1 MSLPA
6 KTIEIIY
13 LFLFIFAHGVL
24 IMNTFRTTQYV
35 LDDVFVRFWNSLSFA
50 RTSNRNLEGDFKNL
64 RFATGQTLDY
74 RLEERYLGGEG
85 ASATAE
91 ARVQVIRPLTISK
104 QYRIMLEY
112 TGFNLTFDRARD
124 EPYLAMANE
133 PRAKRLG
140 NMVERFIADEFQTKT
155 YQAVG
160 TPGVP
165 VDFNTI
171 LSADA
176 YMTELAIPEDGKRY
190 AGVAPRVAA
199 NLSND
204 LFNTFNNTVN
214 TGALIDGFIGHL
226 SGFDFFKTNFL
237 KRQIAGAGQAGGSPP
252 AGFKLGG
259 TVTNGPI
266 TGGNT
271 ISVTGLVASTL
282 AFAKGDIIEVD
293 DAAGVFMVNPLTYE
307 SLEQRAQF
315 VVTEDVISSGGGTAD
330 IPVNPTIVISGA
342 RQNISAAIPNGAQM
356 LLRDSHNVS
365 LAYHNQAI
373 VFAAPP
379 IKELRGGVEAVTRY
393 SDLYKLAMTYTLG
406 ADIRN
411 YEQLDRIDVICGV
424 AINPEF
430 AVRICS

>member
-1 MSLPA
+1 MSN
-6 KTIEIIY
+6 
-13 LFLFIFAHGVL
+13 LF
-24 IMNTFRTTQYV
+24 RETQYV

-64 RFATGQTLDY
+64 KFATGQTLDY

-85 ASATAE
+85 ASATSE
-91 ARVQVIRPLTISK
+91 ARVQILRPLTISK
-104 QYRIMLEY
+104 QFRIMLEY

-124 EPYLAMANE
+124 EPYLEMANA

-140 NMVERFIADEFQTKT
+140 NMVERFIVSEFQTKT

-190 AGVAPRVAA
+190 AGVGPRIAA

-214 TGALIDGFIGHL
+214 TGALIDGFVGHL

-237 KRQIAGAGQAGGSPP
+237 TRQIAGAGQAGGSPP
-252 AGFKLGG
+252 AGFKLAG

-266 TGGNT
+266 VGGNT
-271 ISVTGLVASTL
+271 IAVTGLVASVV
-282 AFAKGDIIEVD
+282 AFNIGDIIEVD

-307 SLEQRAQF
+307 PLEQRAQF
-315 VVTEDVISSGGGTAD
+315 VVTETVIASGGGTAN
-330 IPVNPTIVISGA
+330 IPVNPTIVIDGA
-342 RQNISAAIPNGAQM
+342 SQNISAAIPNGAQM

-365 LAYHNQAI
+365 LAYHTQAV

-393 SDLYKLAMTYTLG
+393 SDLYKLAMTYSLG

>member
-1 MSLPA
+1 MA
-6 KTIEIIY
+6 N
-13 LFLFIFAHGVL
+13 LFKE
-24 IMNTFRTTQYV
+24 TQYV

-91 ARVQVIRPLTISK
+91 ARVQVIRPLSITK
-104 QYRIMLEY
+104 QFRIMLEY

-124 EPYLAMANE
+124 EPYLEMANA

-140 NMVERFIADEFQTKT
+140 NMVERFIASEFQTKT

-171 LSADA
+171 LTADA

-190 AGVAPRVAA
+190 SAVAPRVAA

-214 TGALIDGFIGHL
+214 TGALIDGFVGHL

-237 KRQIAGAGQAGGSPP
+237 TRQIAGAGQAGGSPP
-252 AGFKLGG
+252 AGFKLAG

-266 TGGNT
+266 VGGNT
-271 ISVTGLVASTL
+271 ISVTGLVPSVV
-282 AFAKGDIIEVD
+282 AFNVGDIIEVD

-307 SLEQRAQF
+307 ALEQRAQF
-315 VVTEDVISSGGGTAD
+315 VVTATVIASGGGTAD
-330 IPVNPTIVISGA
+330 IPVNPTIVIDGA

-365 LAYHNQAI
+365 LAYHTQAV

-393 SDLYKLAMTYTLG
+393 SDLYKLAMTYSLG

>member
-1 MSLPA
+1 MA
-6 KTIEIIY
+6 NQFQE
-13 LFLFIFAHGVL
+13 
-24 IMNTFRTTQYV
+24 TQYV

-50 RTSNRNLEGDFKNL
+50 RTANRNLEGDFKNL

-74 RLEERYLGGEG
+74 RLEERYLAGEG

-91 ARVQVIRPLTISK
+91 ARVQIIRPLSITK
-104 QYRIMLEY
+104 QFRTMIEY

-124 EPYLAMANE
+124 EPYLEMANA
-133 PRAKRLG
+133 PRAKRLA
-140 NMVERFIADEFQTKT
+140 NLVENFIAQQFQTQT
-155 YQAVG
+155 YYSVG

-165 VDFNTI
+165 VDFNTV

-176 YMTELAIPEDGKRY
+176 LMTELAIPEDGKRY
-190 AGVAPRVAA
+190 SGIGPRIAA

-204 LFNTFNNTVN
+204 LYTTFNNTVN
-214 TGALIDGFIGHL
+214 TGALIDGFVGHL

-237 KRQIAGAGQAGGSPP
+237 TRQIAGAGQAGGTPP
-252 AGFKLGG
+252 AGMLLAG

-266 TGGNT
+266 VSGNT
-271 ISVTGLVASTL
+271 ISVTGLGQSPGTVV
-282 AFAKGDIIEVD
+282 FNVGDIIQV
-293 DAAGVFMVNPLTYE
+293 APASGVYYVNPLTYDA
-307 SLEQRAQF
+307 LYDAPAQF
-315 VVTEDVISSGGGTAD
+315 VVTAQVVTSDGSTAN
-330 IPVNPTIVISGA
+330 IPVNPEIIISGA

-356 LLRDSHNVS
+356 LLYASHNVS
-365 LAYHNQAI
+365 LAYHTQAV

-393 SDLYKLAMTYTLG
+393 SDLYKLAMTYSLG

-430 AVRICS
+430 AVRIMS

>member
-1 MSLPA
+1 MPN
-6 KTIEIIY
+6 
-13 LFLFIFAHGVL
+13 V
-24 IMNTFRTTQYV
+24 FRETQYV

-50 RTSNRNLEGDFKNL
+50 RTANRNLEGDFKNL

-74 RLEERYLGGEG
+74 RLEERYLAGEG
-85 ASATAE
+85 ATATSE
-91 ARVQVIRPLTISK
+91 ARVQIIRPLSITK
-104 QYRIMLEY
+104 QFRTMIEY
-112 TGFNLTFDRARD
+112 SGFNLTFDRARD
-124 EPYLAMANE
+124 EPYLEMANA
-133 PRAKRLG
+133 PRAKRLA
-140 NMVERFIADEFQTKT
+140 NLVEKFIASEFQTKT

-176 YMTELAIPEDGKRY
+176 YMTELAIPEDGKRFS
-190 AGVAPRVAA
+190 GIGPRIAA

-204 LFNTFNNTVN
+204 LYNTFNNTVN
-214 TGALIDGFIGHL
+214 TGALIDGFVGHL

-237 KRQIAGAGQAGGSPP
+237 SRQIAGAGQAGGTPP

-266 TGGNT
+266 VGGNT
-271 ISVTGLVASTL
+271 ISVTGLIPSVVA
-282 AFAKGDIIEVD
+282 FNIGDIIEID
-293 DAAGVFMVNPLTYE
+293 DSAGVFMVNPLTYDA
-307 SLEQRAQF
+307 LEQRAQF
-315 VVTEDVISSGGGTAD
+315 VVTATVIASGGGTAD
-330 IPVNPTIVISGA
+330 IPVNPTIVIDGA
-342 RQNISAAIPNGAQM
+342 RQNISAAIPNGAQI

-365 LAYHNQAI
+365 LAYHTQAV

-393 SDLYKLAMTYTLG
+393 SDLYKLAMTYSLG

>member
-1 MSLPA
+1 MA
-6 KTIEIIY
+6 N
-13 LFLFIFAHGVL
+13 LFHE
-24 IMNTFRTTQYV
+24 TQYV
-35 LDDVFVRFWNSLSFA
+35 LDDVFLRFWNSLSFA
-50 RTSNRNLEGDFKNL
+50 RTANRNLEGDFKNL

-74 RLEERYLGGEG
+74 RLEERYLAGEG

-91 ARVQVIRPLTISK
+91 ARVQIIRPLSITK
-104 QYRIMLEY
+104 QFRTMIEY

-124 EPYLAMANE
+124 EPYLEMANA
-133 PRAKRLG
+133 PRAKRLA
-140 NMVERFIADEFQTKT
+140 NLVENFIAQQFQNQV
-155 YQAVG
+155 YQTVG

-176 YMTELAIPEDGKRY
+176 LMTELAIPEDGKRY
-190 AGVAPRVAA
+190 AGVPPRIAA

-204 LFNTFNNTVN
+204 LYTTFNNTVN
-214 TGALIDGFIGHL
+214 TGALIDGFVGHL

-237 KRQIAGAGQAGGSPP
+237 KRQIAGLGQSGGTPP
-252 AGFKLGG
+252 AGMVLGG

-271 ISVTGLVASTL
+271 ISVTGLGQSPGAVVFNVGDVLQVAP
-282 AFAKGDIIEVD
+282 
-293 DAAGVFMVNPLTYE
+293 AAGVYMVNPLTYDPLYD
-307 SLEQRAQF
+307 SPAQF
-315 VVTEDVISSGGGTAD
+315 VVTAQVVTSDGNVAD
-330 IPVNPTIVISGA
+330 IPVNPTIVIDGA

-356 LLRDSHNVS
+356 LLYASHNVS
-365 LAYHNQAI
+365 LAYHTQAV

-393 SDLYKLAMTYTLG
+393 SDLYKLAMTYSLG

-430 AVRICS
+430 AVMIMS

>member
-1 MSLPA
+1 MA
-6 KTIEIIY
+6 N
-13 LFLFIFAHGVL
+13 V
-24 IMNTFRTTQYV
+24 FRESQYV

-64 RFATGQTLDY
+64 RFATGQTIDY

-91 ARVQVIRPLTISK
+91 ARVQVIRPLSITK
-104 QYRIMLEY
+104 QFRIMLEY

-124 EPYLAMANE
+124 EPYLEMANA
-133 PRAKRLG
+133 PRAKRLA
-140 NMVERFIADEFQTKT
+140 NMCERFIASEFQTKT

-176 YMTELAIPEDGKRY
+176 YMTELGIPEDGKRY
-190 AGVAPRVAA
+190 AGVGPRISA

-204 LFNTFNNTVN
+204 LYNTFNNTVN
-214 TGALIDGFIGHL
+214 TGALIDGFVGHL

-237 KRQIAGAGQAGGSPP
+237 ARQIAGLGQAGGSPP
-252 AGFKLGG
+252 AGFKLAG

-266 TGGNT
+266 IDGNT
-271 ISVTGLVASTL
+271 ISVTGLGQAPGALVFRL
-282 AFAKGDIIEVD
+282 GDIIEID
-293 DAAGVFMVNPLTYE
+293 EDSDVFMVNPLTYE
-307 SLEQRAQF
+307 ALEQRAQF
-315 VVTEDVISSGGGTAD
+315 VVTADVISANGSTAN

-342 RQNISAAIPNGAQM
+342 RQNISASIPNGAQI

-365 LAYHNQAI
+365 LAYHSQAL

-379 IKELRGGVEAVTRY
+379 LKELRGGVEAVTRY
-393 SDLYKLAMTYTLG
+393 SDLYKLSMTYSLG

-411 YEQLDRIDVICGV
+411 YEQLDRIDLIAGV

-430 AVRICS
+430 CVRICS

>member
-1 MSLPA
+1 MA
-6 KTIEIIY
+6 N
-13 LFLFIFAHGVL
+13 LF
-24 IMNTFRTTQYV
+24 RETQYV

-85 ASATAE
+85 ASATSE
-91 ARVQVIRPLTISK
+91 ARVQVIRPLSITK
-104 QYRIMLEY
+104 QFRIMLEY

-124 EPYLAMANE
+124 EPYLEMANA

-140 NMVERFIADEFQTKT
+140 NMVERFIASEFQTKT

-171 LSADA
+171 LAADA

-190 AGVAPRVAA
+190 VGAGPRVTA

-204 LFNTFNNTVN
+204 LYQTFNNTVN
-214 TGALIDGFIGHL
+214 TGALIDGFVGHL

-237 KRQIAGAGQAGGSPP
+237 IRQVAGAGQAGGSPP
-252 AGFKLGG
+252 AGFKLAG

-266 TGGNT
+266 VGGNT
-271 ISVTGLVASTL
+271 IAVTGLVASTL
-282 AFAKGDIIEVD
+282 AFRKGDIIEVA

-307 SLEQRAQF
+307 ALEQRAQF
-315 VVTEDVISSGGGTAD
+315 VVTEDVTTGGGGTAN
-330 IPVNPTIVISGA
+330 IPVNPTIVIDGA

-365 LAYHNQAI
+365 LAYHTQAV

-393 SDLYKLAMTYTLG
+393 SDLYKLAMTYSLG

>member
-1 MSLPA
+1 MA
-6 KTIEIIY
+6 N
-13 LFLFIFAHGVL
+13 LF
-24 IMNTFRTTQYV
+24 RETQYV

-74 RLEERYLGGEG
+74 RVEERYLGGEG

-91 ARVQVIRPLTISK
+91 ARVQIIRPLSITK
-104 QYRIMLEY
+104 QFRIMLEY

-124 EPYLAMANE
+124 EPYLEMANA

-140 NMVERFIADEFQTKT
+140 NMVERFIASEFQTQT

-190 AGVAPRVAA
+190 SGVGPRIAA

-204 LFNTFNNTVN
+204 LYNTFNNTVN
-214 TGALIDGFIGHL
+214 TGALIDGFVGHL

-237 KRQIAGAGQAGGSPP
+237 TRQIAGAGQAGGSPP
-252 AGFKLGG
+252 AGFLLAG

-266 TGGNT
+266 VGGNT
-271 ISVTGLVASTL
+271 ISVTGLGQSPGTVVFNL
-282 AFAKGDIIEVD
+282 GDIIEVD
-293 DAAGVFMVNPLTYE
+293 DDSGVFMINPLTYE
-307 SLEQRAQF
+307 ALEQRAQF
-315 VVTEDVISSGGGTAD
+315 VVTAQVVSANGSTAD
-330 IPVNPTIVISGA
+330 IPVNPTIVVDGA
-342 RQNISAAIPNGAQM
+342 RQNISAPIPNGAQM
-356 LLRDSHNVS
+356 LLRASHNVS
-365 LAYHNQAI
+365 LAYHTQAI

-393 SDLYKLAMTYTLG
+393 SDLYKLAMTYSLG

>member
-1 MSLPA
+1 MA
-6 KTIEIIY
+6 N
-13 LFLFIFAHGVL
+13 V
-24 IMNTFRTTQYV
+24 FRETQYV
-35 LDDVFVRFWNSLSFA
+35 LDDVFVRFWNSLAFA
-50 RTSNRNLEGDFKNL
+50 RTANRNLEGDFKNL
-64 RFATGQTLDY
+64 RFATGQTIDY
-74 RLEERYLGGEG
+74 RLEERYLAGEG
-85 ASATAE
+85 ATATAE
-91 ARVQVIRPLTISK
+91 ARVQVIRPLSITK
-104 QYRIMLEY
+104 QFRTMIEY

-124 EPYLAMANE
+124 EPYLEMANA
-133 PRAKRLG
+133 PRAKRLA
-140 NMVERFIADEFQTKT
+140 NLVEKFIAQDNFQKQT

-190 AGVAPRVAA
+190 SAVPPRVAA

-204 LFNTFNNTVN
+204 LYNVFNNSVN

-237 KRQIAGAGQAGGSPP
+237 ARQIAGAGEAGGTPP
-252 AGFKLGG
+252 AGFKLAG

-271 ISVTGLVASTL
+271 ISLTGLVPNTVV
-282 AFAKGDIIEVD
+282 FNEGDIIEVD
-293 DAAGVFMVNPLTYE
+293 DDAGVFMINPLTYE
-307 SLEQRAQF
+307 PLQQRAQF
-315 VVTEDVISSGGGTAD
+315 VVTAQVTTGGGGTAD
-330 IPVNPTIVISGA
+330 VPVNPTIVISGA

-365 LAYHNQAI
+365 LAYHTQAV

-393 SDLYKLAMTYTLG
+393 SDLYKLAMTYSLG

>member
-1 MSLPA
+1 MA
-6 KTIEIIY
+6 N
-13 LFLFIFAHGVL
+13 V
-24 IMNTFRTTQYV
+24 FRETQYV
-35 LDDVFVRFWNSLSFA
+35 LDDVFIRFWNSLAFA
-50 RTSNRNLEGDFKNL
+50 RTANRNLEGDFKNL
-64 RFATGQTLDY
+64 RFATGQTINY
-74 RLEERYLGGEG
+74 RLEERYLAGEG
-85 ASATAE
+85 ATATSE
-91 ARVQVIRPLTISK
+91 ARVQVVRPLSITK
-104 QYRIMLEY
+104 QFRTMIEY

-124 EPYLAMANE
+124 EPYLEMANA
-133 PRAKRLG
+133 PRAKRLA
-140 NMVERFIADEFQTKT
+140 NLVEKFIATDNFQLQT

-190 AGVAPRVAA
+190 CAIPPRTSQA
-199 NLSND
+199 LSND
-204 LFNTFNNTVN
+204 LFNTFNMTVN

-237 KRQIAGAGQAGGSPP
+237 TRQIAGAGQAGGSPP
-252 AGFKLGG
+252 AGFLLAG

-271 ISVTGLVASTL
+271 ISVTGLGQAPGTVV
-282 AFAKGDIIEVD
+282 FNVGDIIEVD
-293 DAAGVFMVNPLTYE
+293 DSAGVFMVNPLTYE
-307 SLEQRAQF
+307 PLEQRAQF
-315 VVTEDVISSGGGTAD
+315 VVTAQVISAGGNTAD
-330 IPVNPTIVISGA
+330 IPVNPTIVIDGA

-356 LLRDSHNVS
+356 LLRASHNVS
-365 LAYHNQAI
+365 LAYHTQAV

-393 SDLYKLAMTYTLG
+393 SDLYKLALTYSLG

>member
-1 MSLPA
+1 MA
-6 KTIEIIY
+6 
-13 LFLFIFAHGVL
+13 
-24 IMNTFRTTQYV
+24 NTFRTTQYV

-85 ASATAE
+85 ASASPE

-104 QYRIMLEY
+104 QFRIMLEY

-124 EPYLAMANE
+124 EPYLEMANA

-190 AGVAPRVAA
+190 AGVSPRVAA

-237 KRQIAGAGQAGGSPP
+237 TRQIAGAGEAGGAPP
-252 AGFKLGG
+252 AGFKLAG

-271 ISVTGLVASTL
+271 ISVTGLVPSVV
-282 AFAKGDIIEVD
+282 AFNVGDIIEVD
-293 DAAGVFMVNPLTYE
+293 DAAGVFMVNPLTFE
-307 SLEQRAQF
+307 PLAQRAQF
-315 VVTEDVISSGGGTAD
+315 VVTETVISTGGGTAD
-330 IPVNPTIVISGA
+330 IPVNPTIVIDGA

-365 LAYHNQAI
+365 LAYHSQAI

-393 SDLYKLAMTYTLG
+393 SDLYKLAMTYSLG

>member
-1 MSLPA
+1 MPNVFQ
-6 KTIEIIY
+6 E
-13 LFLFIFAHGVL
+13 
-24 IMNTFRTTQYV
+24 TQYV

-50 RTSNRNLEGDFKNL
+50 RTANRNLEGDFKNL

-74 RLEERYLGGEG
+74 RLEERYLAGEG
-85 ASATAE
+85 ASATSE
-91 ARVQVIRPLTISK
+91 ARVQIIRPLSITK
-104 QYRIMLEY
+104 QFRTMIEY

-124 EPYLAMANE
+124 EPYLEMANA
-133 PRAKRLG
+133 PRAKRLA
-140 NMVERFIADEFQTKT
+140 NLVENFIASQFQTQT
-155 YQAVG
+155 YQSVG

-176 YMTELAIPEDGKRY
+176 LMTELAIPEDGKRY
-190 AGVAPRVAA
+190 SGIGPRIAA

-214 TGALIDGFIGHL
+214 TGALIDGFVGHL

-237 KRQIAGAGQAGGSPP
+237 QRQIAGAGQLGGTPP
-252 AGFKLGG
+252 AGMLLAG

-266 TGGNT
+266 VGGNT
-271 ISVTGLVASTL
+271 ISVTGLGQTAGTVV
-282 AFAKGDIIEVD
+282 FNVGDIIQVAP
-293 DAAGVFMVNPLTYE
+293 AAGVYFVNPLTYE
-307 SLEQRAQF
+307 PLYDAPAQF
-315 VVTEDVISSGGGTAD
+315 VVTAQVISANGSTAD
-330 IPVNPTIVISGA
+330 IPVNPTIVIDGA

-356 LLRDSHNVS
+356 LLFASHNVS
-365 LAYHNQAI
+365 LAYHTQAV

-393 SDLYKLAMTYTLG
+393 SDLYKLAMTYSLG

-430 AVRICS
+430 AVRIMS

>member
-1 MSLPA
+1 MPSNVFQ
-6 KTIEIIY
+6 E
-13 LFLFIFAHGVL
+13 
-24 IMNTFRTTQYV
+24 TQYV
-35 LDDVFVRFWNSLSFA
+35 LDDVFIRFWNSLAFA
-50 RTSNRNLEGDFKNL
+50 RTANRNLEGDFKNL
-64 RFATGQTLDY
+64 RFATGQTINY
-74 RLEERYLGGEG
+74 RLEERYLAGEG
-85 ASATAE
+85 ATATSE
-91 ARVQVIRPLTISK
+91 ARVQVVRPLTISK
-104 QYRIMLEY
+104 QFRTMVEY

-124 EPYLAMANE
+124 EPYLEMANA
-133 PRAKRLG
+133 PRAKRLA
-140 NMVERFIADEFQTKT
+140 NLVEKFIAADNFQLQT

-165 VDFNTI
+165 VDLNTI
-171 LSADA
+171 LLADA
-176 YMTELAIPEDGKRY
+176 YMTELGIPEDGKRY
-190 AGVAPRVAA
+190 AAVAPRVAA
-199 NLSND
+199 NISND
-204 LFNTFNNTVN
+204 LFNVFNMTVN
-214 TGALIDGFIGHL
+214 TGALIDGFVGHL

-237 KRQIAGAGQAGGSPP
+237 QRQIAGAGQLGGSPP
-252 AGFKLGG
+252 AGFLLAG

-271 ISVTGLVASTL
+271 ISVTGLGQAPGTVV
-282 AFAKGDIIEVD
+282 FNEGDIIEID
-293 DAAGVFMVNPLTYE
+293 DAAGVFMVNPLTYQA
-307 SLEQRAQF
+307 LEQRAQF
-315 VVTEDVISSGGGTAD
+315 VVTSQVISTGGNTAN

-342 RQNISAAIPNGAQM
+342 RQNISAAIPNGAQI

-365 LAYHNQAI
+365 LAYHTQAI

-393 SDLYKLAMTYTLG
+393 SDLYKLALTYSLG